1 MALVVPQ
8 AEPGARGQRGPGVTF
23 GLVELEAEHGRGG
36 ELQVDD
42 RAGAGRAEFAGDA
55 PRLGQAAGSG
65 VVEHVDRAE
74 LVQRPQPPHGQP
86 GRVRCGQGLFEGVTG
101 AVEVVCPADP
111 AEQFQRPAA
120 DLGARPWRG
129 QDALGEGAR
138 PVARVVG
145 GQGDLGVQHGRLG
158 AEAGLGMSGEQ
169 VAGDA
174 DVPPRGR
181 PPGPVHR
188 RVGQLEMDRRPPGG
202 GVSSRREV
210 SDEAVAD
217 LHRLVHLPG
226 QRQGLDEQ
234 RFGLGAPIRRGE
246 QARGPA
252 QRAGRGGQRAP
263 AERRPS
269 GFGQQRA
276 GPAPGRRPGRPGPR
290 PDRRTRRAARDEP
303 PPARRAPGRRAL
315 PASAAAARRSPP
327 PW

>member
-1 MALVVPQ
+1 MTAP
-8 AEPGARGQRGPGVTF
+8 
-23 GLVELEAEHGRGG
+23 
-36 ELQVDD
+36 
-42 RAGAGRAEFAGDA
+42 GAGRAQFAGDA
-55 PRLGQAAGSG
+55 PRLGQTAGAG

-86 GRVRCGQGLFEGVTG
+86 GRVGCGQGLFEGVPG
-101 AVEVVCPADP
+101 AVQVAGPADP

-145 GQGDLGVQHGRLG
+145 GQGDLRVQHGRLG
-158 AEAGLGMSGEQ
+158 AEAGLGVGGEQ

-188 RVGQLEMDRRPPGG
+188 RVGQLQVDRRPPVAASPP
-202 GVSSRREV
+202 GVRRAMSRSPICIASSTCPASARR
-210 SDEAVAD
+210 
-217 LHRLVHLPG
+217 
-226 QRQGLDEQ
+226 LDEQ

-246 QARGPA
+246 QVRGPA

-269 GFGQQRA
+269 GCGQQRA
-276 GPAPGRRPGRPGPR
+276 GPAPVVGLDGQVRGQVAGRAGQLGMGGLQRGERPGGERDPPRRQQLGGHRLPGEHVPE
-290 PDRRTRRAARDEP
+290 PEERRRRR
-303 PPARRAPGRRAL
+303 
-315 PASAAAARRSPP
+315 
-327 PW
+327 